1 MQLTTEQRI
10 FVVTKYHETKSY
22 NEVREAFARRF
33 PNRNAPP
40 KKTIYKN
47 VLKYQQ
53 NGTSLNL
60 NKGRSGRRVSVRTPD
75 NIQLVRDALNAN
87 PQMSTRRNDVPVNRR
102 SFQRIVRQD
111 LQWHPYRIHV
121 RHELKQADFQRR
133 LQFAQW
139 FQNQCNNPRFLYNFV
154 VGDEASFAMNG
165 RVTTHN
171 IRMYAPK
178 GNPPAFNF
186 DVSSDR

>member
-87 PQMSTRRNDVPVNRR
+87 PQMSTRRKDVPVSRR
-102 SFQRIVRQD
+102 SFQRLRNPAACRKHRGLPRRVRSPSMVMMRGKS
-111 LQWHPYRIHV
+111 LRIG
-121 RHELKQADFQRR
+121 
-133 LQFAQW
+133 
-139 FQNQCNNPRFLYNFV
+139 P
-154 VGDEASFAMNG
+154 ASRWTREIG
-165 RVTTHN
+165 VPLCTSGLLR
-171 IRMYAPK
+171 
-178 GNPPAFNF
+178 
-186 DVSSDR
+186 